1 MSCPVYKQLRN
12 VFLSNIDIEN
22 TTTDSFYSLVDGSE
36 QEVVRLAKYIYNAFI
51 IRGKIGSKK
60 FLELLHDTYLFTKKL
75 SCRVISVYIF
85 W

>member
-12 VFLSNIDIEN
+12 VFLLNIDIEN

-51 IRGKIGSKK
+51 IRENRLK
-60 FLELLHDTYLFTKKL
+60 E
-75 SCRVISVYIF
+75 ISGTAP
-85 W
+85 